1 MDHSLTLD
9 QSHILQFLHGCFGHF
24 ALLPARGEI
33 RNFLDFKLRLVLFGS
48 HLSVT
53 SGNLGS
59 GATRGAS
66 GRQTEKPKVWES
78 LDLKMAATR
87 NQRGKNPKSY
97 YTV

>member
-33 RNFLDFKLRLVLFGS
+33 RNFLNVKLGFVLFRS

-53 SGNLGS
+53 SRNLGMW
-59 GATRGAS
+59 ATRGAN
-66 GRQTEKPKVWES
+66 GKQTEQEKAWGS
-78 LDLKMAATR
+78 LDLKMAAAGYR
-87 NQRGKNPKSY
+87 QGKNPRS
-97 YTV
+97 